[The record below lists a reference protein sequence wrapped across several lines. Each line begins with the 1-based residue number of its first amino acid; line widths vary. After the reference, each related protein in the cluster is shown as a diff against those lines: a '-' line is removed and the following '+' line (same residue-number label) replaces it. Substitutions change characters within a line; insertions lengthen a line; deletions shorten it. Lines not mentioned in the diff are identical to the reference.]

1 MRLAEHDIP
10 PDKPVLIAGTT
21 ASGKSALAME
31 IAAREGGV
39 IINAD
44 AIQVYANWRV
54 LTARPSAADEAR
66 LPHRLFGHIAA
77 DQPYSV
83 GAWLREVAP
92 LLEGPARPIIV
103 GGTGLYF
110 TALTE
115 GLAEIPPTPDDIR
128 AAADALRKAGGMEEM
143 IAALDPDTQ
152 ARIDLRNPMRVQR
165 AWEVQ
170 RNTGQGLA
178 AWQDITPAPLLPRG
192 KVIPLLLDATKDW
205 LTPRIEAR
213 FTQMLKNGALE
224 EARANLSV
232 WQAGMP
238 SAKAIG
244 AKELISHLEGKM
256 TLEEARDNA
265 TIATRQFAK
274 RQRTW
279 FRARMRD
286 WLTVHPDRPI

>member
-1 MRLAEHDIP
+1 MRHAEHDIP

-170 RNTGQGLA
+170 RNTGRGLA
-178 AWQDITPAPLLPRG
+178 TWQDITPAPLLPRG
-192 KVIPLLLDATKDW
+192 KVIPLLLDAPKDW

-286 WLTVHPDRPI
+286 WLTVHPERPI